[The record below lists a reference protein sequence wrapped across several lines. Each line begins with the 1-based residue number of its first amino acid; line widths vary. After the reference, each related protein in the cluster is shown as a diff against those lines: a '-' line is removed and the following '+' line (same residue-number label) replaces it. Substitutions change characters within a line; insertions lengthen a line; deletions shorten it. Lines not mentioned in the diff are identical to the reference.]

1 MYTTR
6 NVINV
11 LYMIALSQRDTTIGS
26 DRLLHR
32 TCKVNINL
40 LNVLIKFYKTAK

>member
-11 LYMIALSQRDTTIGS
+11 LYVIALSRDTTIGS

-32 TCKVNINL
+32 TSKVNINL